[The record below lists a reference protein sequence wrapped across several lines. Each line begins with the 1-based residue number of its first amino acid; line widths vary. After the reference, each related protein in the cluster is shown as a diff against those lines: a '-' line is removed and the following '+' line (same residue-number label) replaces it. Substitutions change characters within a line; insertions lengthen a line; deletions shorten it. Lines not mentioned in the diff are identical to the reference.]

1 MKNKNK
7 LITSSVDITV
17 INNIFFLKSVLGSP
31 GLFLCGM
38 NESEKEEPNAE
49 LMKEQLIKQEM
60 S

>member
-1 MKNKNK
+1 M
-7 LITSSVDITV
+7 DITV